1 MSTSKFVSA
10 IRLIVSR
17 TRLNVT
23 RIGHVM
29 LAYIIGGNDMTRTVG
44 ALVTLAVCL
53 LAQAAFGA
61 EIKVYSTI
69 GVKSALEELGSK
81 FEKATDNKLNVTWG
95 LISGFTKRAQE
106 GDVPDVLVV
115 SRAGIDGLIKDGKI
129 APGSDATLAKSV
141 FAIAVKR
148 GAPKPDISSPEALK
162 SALLAARAVGY
173 SDPAAGGA
181 SGVHFAKVLERL
193 GIAPEIK
200 AKSKFPP
207 PAGFVGT
214 LLVSGEI
221 DLAVQSKPE
230 LSSTEGVEIVGPL
243 PGDLGSTTVF
253 AAGVGASSPNGEI
266 GKALVKFL
274 TSPEAQAA
282 FTAHGFDPP

>member
-1 MSTSKFVSA
+1 
-10 IRLIVSR
+10 
-17 TRLNVT
+17 
-23 RIGHVM
+23 M

-44 ALVTLAVCL
+44 ALATLSICL
-53 LAQAAFGA
+53 TVQVVSGA

-69 GVKSALEELGSK
+69 GVKSALEELAPK
-81 FEKATDNKLNVTWG
+81 FEKETGNKLNITWG
-95 LISGFTKRAQE
+95 LISAFTKRAQE

-115 SRAGIDGLIKDGKI
+115 SRASIDSLIKDGKI
-129 APGSDATLAKSV
+129 AAGSDATLAKSV
-141 FAIAVKR
+141 FAIGVKR
-148 GAPKPDISSPEALK
+148 GAPKPDISSAEALK

-207 PAGFVGT
+207 PAGFAGT
-214 LLVSGEI
+214 LLVSGEVDI
-221 DLAVQSKPE
+221 AVQSKPE

-243 PGDLGSTTVF
+243 PGDLGSTTVY
-253 AAGVGASSPNGEI
+253 AAGVSASSPNSET
-266 GKALVKFL
+266 GKTLVKFM
-274 TSPEAQAA
+274 TSSEAQVA
-282 FTAHGFDPP
+282 FATHGFDPP